1 MAHHINVVLTEDLS
15 NLGKTGELVRVRPGY
30 ARNYLI
36 PRGLAMGASASNVAR
51 IEHEKRVAEVKNTK
65 AKAEAG
71 ELSQK
76 LSAVKIVIERPVG
89 EGERLYG
96 SVTTR
101 DIEEALAAQGFAVDR
116 RRIVTEPI
124 KSLGTHQ
131 VTIRLATSVTA
142 TVEVTVAKKSA

>member
-1 MAHHINVVLTEDLS
+1 VAHHINVVLTEDQS
-15 NLGKTGELVRVRPGY
+15 NLGKSGELVRVRPGY

-36 PRGLAMGASASNVAR
+36 PRGLAIGATAANVAR
-51 IEHEKRVAEVKNTK
+51 IEHEKRVAEVKSVK

-71 ELSQK
+71 ALSQK

-89 EGERLYG
+89 EGDRLYG